1 MGWGGEDE
9 LPPQGV
15 PWLPDKFSCRGPIPS
30 REVREGAKEG
40 GGLVVSETW
49 PRCRQ
54 RAGWGPVP
62 FTRPEVSEVMGH
74 LVAFE
79 AFLPLPSPSLSRPP
93 RTLRVCSTQPGLGE
107 RWCWPPEPVLGLGVW
122 PISSELHGV
131 PGPRGLPSLPSALH
145 SAPAVPASR
154 RPWLS
159 ALRPGVGL
167 VCLWSSQAWH
177 TVGSGHSCKM
187 GFLSPQHKRGSS
199 FLDRAVERLPCCVWK
214 LQAQKTL

>member
-1 MGWGGEDE
+1 MSYHPRECLGQDCLGCRTNSAAEDQSPLGKSE
-9 LPPQGV
+9 KV
-15 PWLPDKFSCRGPIPS
+15 PR
-30 REVREGAKEG
+30 REE
-40 GGLVVSETW
+40 GLVVSDTW

-62 FTRPEVSEVMGH
+62 FTRPEVGEAMGH
-74 LVAFE
+74 SVAFE

-93 RTLRVCSTQPGLGE
+93 RTLSVCSTQPGLGE
-107 RWCWPPEPVLGLGVW
+107 RWCWPPEPVLGLGLW

-131 PGPRGLPSLPSALH
+131 PGSRGLSSLPSALR
-145 SAPAVPASR
+145 SVPAVPASR

-167 VCLWSSQAWH
+167 VCLWSSQTWH

-214 LQAQKTL
+214 LQAPKTL